1 MINFLFFTVTIVLSK
16 ITMLV
21 NTQLLNGAVAKHI
34 RKECETFSTNEKKTF
49 LYTNI
54 DLNNKVN

>member
-1 MINFLFFTVTIVLSK
+1 MFFTVTIVLSK

>member
-1 MINFLFFTVTIVLSK
+1 MFSTVTIVLSK

-34 RKECETFSTNEKKTF
+34 RKECETFSTNEKK
-49 LYTNI
+49 N
-54 DLNNKVN
+54 DLVYKHRLK